1 MFYPLSIFALL
12 HGVALS
18 SANNNTNNPTP
29 PPHHYT
35 LSSPNVKLELTVPS
49 QSNASV
55 FISSLTLKAA
65 TGQTANLIVEN
76 NTAPSAGY
84 GSLTQTALRTA
95 DGLILQPFLGTNTSI
110 VQQTS
115 TSELHLTSL
124 ELRTNTSSTVYGH
137 EDWSLRLDTDDTKG
151 YGFVWSVNRT
161 FAIDTHVVTDRQALV
176 FSTIKY
182 GAQTHGILGSQVP
195 SVLDLNMVMNNTNTN
210 NNAPGCLTTPTKPGT
225 CGPSGFP
232 SVNVGYPFNY
242 QFVSPNLS
250 QHVLLTPSGLEI
262 DIDYSTNSSSTSKT
276 SFYEK
281 KTADGTSPFVTL
293 GASTTSW
300 LDTEPTVV
308 RSAGSNQSTT
318 LTLRITKVQSSGS
331 PYSSLNISFPKHLTS
346 LEHSIQ
352 TFVRVQHQWM
362 GWIFGNN
369 PASTPC
375 LHEMSWFGLIQQMF
389 DVGSISHKAIA
400 KEMAFFSNTAVNGS
414 GYVYPRWNSGGY
426 YNVVWGPLID
436 QNPHFVL
443 AMHSVVSITGNY
455 TWLHSVEKSLDL
467 VSQYMLDRGLNS
479 TKEKTPNVVPG
490 AVYPGIF
497 TTISS
502 GLSDGKRHATNWYD
516 IIDFGGADALVSLY
530 SILAMK
536 AMAEMKSMLGK
547 NTDAQEYMR
556 IYDNAVLA
564 FTTSFWDETKGYFAD
579 WIDVDGKKRFYM
591 YADIQHL
598 AIAHQIASK
607 SQAERIM
614 ANIKERYNDICL
626 AFEITKDD
634 IWATP
639 SCFNPIPKEYE
650 NDTVLGHWGTPSAAG
665 VKEWGSMPSYEIG
678 GSFFHSVGFEYL
690 ALGEIDQADA
700 ALSLFQNFMKN
711 VEKNRGWAQ
720 QLYWG
725 SSTGKR
731 KEELVGFDPLNNSLI
746 ALWGFL
752 QTVFGVRI
760 SLLKGVEFV
769 GKASREMEGGTWT
782 FSHLGERVCVV
793 VKGGKGGLC

>member
-1 MFYPLSIFALL
+1 
-12 HGVALS
+12 
-18 SANNNTNNPTP
+18 
-29 PPHHYT
+29 
-35 LSSPNVKLELTVPS
+35 VPS

-95 DGLILQPFLGTNTSI
+95 DGLILQPFLGTNTNI
-110 VQQTS
+110 VQQTT

-137 EDWSLRLDTDDTKG
+137 EDWSLCLDTDETKG

-262 DIDYSTNSSSTSKT
+262 DIDYSTNNSSTPKA

-308 RSAGSNQSTT
+308 RSAGSNHSTT

-400 KEMAFFSNTAVNGS
+400 KEMDLFKHRGKWVRLCLPTLEFRRLLQRCLGTPDRPKPTFRSCHAQCCFHH
-414 GYVYPRWNSGGY
+414 RELH
-426 YNVVWGPLID
+426 VVTFRG
-436 QNPHFVL
+436 
-443 AMHSVVSITGNY
+443 
-455 TWLHSVEKSLDL
+455 EKS
-467 VSQYMLDRGLNS
+467 G
-479 TKEKTPNVVPG
+479 
-490 AVYPGIF
+490 
-497 TTISS
+497 
-502 GLSDGKRHATNWYD
+502 
-516 IIDFGGADALVSLY
+516 
-530 SILAMK
+530 
-536 AMAEMKSMLGK
+536 
-547 NTDAQEYMR
+547 
-556 IYDNAVLA
+556 
-564 FTTSFWDETKGYFAD
+564 
-579 WIDVDGKKRFYM
+579 
-591 YADIQHL
+591 
-598 AIAHQIASK
+598 
-607 SQAERIM
+607 
-614 ANIKERYNDICL
+614 
-626 AFEITKDD
+626 
-634 IWATP
+634 
-639 SCFNPIPKEYE
+639 
-650 NDTVLGHWGTPSAAG
+650 
-665 VKEWGSMPSYEIG
+665 
-678 GSFFHSVGFEYL
+678 
-690 ALGEIDQADA
+690 LGESIYVGPRFEQYQRKDTKRGPRCC
-700 ALSLFQNFMKN
+700 LPRHLYYHLF
-711 VEKNRGWAQ
+711 R
-720 QLYWG
+720 
-725 SSTGKR
+725 
-731 KEELVGFDPLNNSLI
+731 
-746 ALWGFL
+746 
-752 QTVFGVRI
+752 TV
-760 SLLKGVEFV
+760 
-769 GKASREMEGGTWT
+769 
-782 FSHLGERVCVV
+782 
-793 VKGGKGGLC
+793 